1 MEIFLE
7 FLFELYLELVMLAV
21 PEKTKSKTVKI
32 LAVCLVIFVLVGLVF
47 LFGFGVERVNAGHTA
62 TGVLCIAGA
71 VVIALAQLI
80 AGLCLGGKSE

>member
-1 MEIFLE
+1 MEIVME
-7 FLFELYLELVMLAV
+7 IIFEIYLELVMLAV

-32 LAVCLVIFVLVGLVF
+32 LAACLVALVLFGIIF
-47 LFGFGVERVNAGHTA
+47 LFGFGVDRVNAGHTS

-80 AGLCLGGKSE
+80 AGLCLSGKSE

>member
-1 MEIFLE
+1 MEIVME
-7 FLFELYLELVMLAV
+7 IIFEIYLELVMLAV

-32 LAVCLVIFVLVGLVF
+32 LAACLVALVLFGIIF
-47 LFGFGVERVNAGHTA
+47 LFGFGVDRVNAGHTA

-80 AGLCLGGKSE
+80 AGLCLSGKSE

>member
-1 MEIFLE
+1 MEIVLD

-32 LAVCLVIFVLVGLVF
+32 LAVCLVIFVLVGIVF

-80 AGLCLGGKSE
+80 AGLCLSGKSE

>member
-1 MEIFLE
+1 MEIVLD

-32 LAVCLVIFVLVGLVF
+32 LAVCLVIFVLVGIVF

-80 AGLCLGGKSE
+80 AGICLSGKTE

>member
-1 MEIFLE
+1 MEIVLD

-32 LAVCLVIFVLVGLVF
+32 LAACLVALVLFGIIF
-47 LFGFGVERVNAGHTA
+47 LFGFGVDRVNAGHTA

-80 AGLCLGGKSE
+80 AGLCLSGKSE